1 MFMILA
7 LEAGVIG
14 VRTQMNAS
22 VEVAGRQLGA
32 DMFVSMPEF
41 NAKQSVAEIKKLL
54 PVVPRSKASATTKN

>member
-1 MFMILA
+1 L
-7 LEAGVIG
+7 
-14 VRTQMNAS
+14 S

-41 NAKQSVAEIKKLL
+41 NAKQLVAEIKKLL